1 MLRNKLIWI
10 LAAVVVIGVSAS
22 RWLAHSATEAD
33 DAELPAGDALVAAV
47 ARVQR
52 GPIDNTLTIAGEF
65 KPFQDVDVHAKV
77 AGYIKKIYVDVGTHV
92 KQGQTLAILEVPEL
106 TAQLAGADA
115 GVRRANEDIG
125 RALGDLG
132 RAKSTHAAAHLAFK
146 RLRDAA
152 KTREGLVAQQEIDDT
167 QAKDLASEA
176 QVSSDKGAVAAAQQ
190 ALEASEANQRQVQA
204 LSDYTRI

>member
-10 LAAVVVIGVSAS
+10 LAAVVGTGVSAS

-33 DAELPAGDALVAAV
+33 DAEHPAGDAVVAAV

-77 AGYIKKIYVDVGTHV
+77 AGYIKKIYVDVGDHV

-106 TAQLAGADA
+106 AAQLTGAEAAARAADEQSRTAQGDVQRAQASHAGAP
-115 GVRRANEDIG
+115 
-125 RALGDLG
+125 
-132 RAKSTHAAAHLAFK
+132 SP
-146 RLRDAA
+146 
-152 KTREGLVAQQEIDDT
+152 
-167 QAKDLASEA
+167 
-176 QVSSDKGAVAAAQQ
+176 
-190 ALEASEANQRQVQA
+190 
-204 LSDYTRI
+204 